1 MVMNLT
7 QLATAITAIGALG
20 TAAFGVV
27 DATKLIYGG
36 VSSSGFIYI
45 TRLVKLFAPDE
56 KGVPHQSAIT
66 RLAILGTLKAN
77 WLNGA
82 LEADLKSTAK
92 ALIKLRLNPE
102 TAGHM
107 AAVTGVPADGPAG
120 LVAVAISLTTGLLAT
135 PAAPGVPVTTVPPLT
150 AAQMN
155 TYGRFDLLL
164 STMIDRAYQKADQ
177 RYRNTAKMA
186 AGCVAVLLAEIAA
199 VSIYGYHGTPH
210 RVWLQALV
218 VGLLATPLAP
228 VAKDLATSLSAA
240 ANAVQSVKG

>member
-1 MVMNLT
+1 MALSPT
-7 QLATAITAIGALG
+7 QLATAITAVGALG

-45 TRLVKLFAPDE
+45 TRLIKTYAPDE

-66 RLAILGTLKAN
+66 RSAILGTLKAN

-82 LEADLKSTAK
+82 PEADLKSTAK

-102 TAGHM
+102 TAPHM
-107 AAVTGVPADGPAG
+107 AAVTGVPSDGPAG
-120 LVAVAISLTTGLLAT
+120 LAAVATSLAT
-135 PAAPGVPVTTVPPLT
+135 GVALT
-150 AAQMN
+150 ADQMN

-164 STMIDRAYQKADQ
+164 STTIDRAYQRADQ
-177 RYRNTAKMA
+177 RYRSTAKLA
-186 AGCVAVLLAEIAA
+186 AGAVAVLLAEIAC
-199 VSIYGYHGTPH
+199 VSIYGYHAMTGTL
-210 RVWLQALV
+210 WLRGLV

-228 VAKDLATSLSAA
+228 VAKDLATSLSTAA
-240 ANAVQSVKG
+240 TAVQSVKG